1 MCQSMVL
8 CCTQYALPFSTIFFL
23 LAASLHFSF
32 VFFYAFWWCVSY
44 GRCRY
49 VDIFIFFFFH
59 FKLLLFFFLCLLH
72 PIIIHTNTDVY
83 IIWFDGNSL
92 KQWKECNI
100 FVHQSMQIP
109 FLDIMFVNW
118 ISAHNF
124 FHSLSLST
132 STEKLSLIA
141 QLLFFFFFVLSGIN
155 FSYIMLMQYYSNHT
169 WQTESKDSILRIN
182 I

>member
-1 MCQSMVL
+1 MVL
-8 CCTQYALPFSTIFFL
+8 CCIQYTQYALPFWTIFSTCCFFTFFL
-23 LAASLHFSF
+23 C
-32 VFFYAFWWCVSY
+32 FFFCAFWWCVSY

-59 FKLLLFFFLCLLH
+59 FKLLVFSFLCLLH
-72 PIIIHTNTDVY
+72 PIIIHTNTIVC

-100 FVHQSMQIP
+100 FAHQSMQIP

-124 FHSLSLST
+124 FFHFLSS
-132 STEKLSLIA
+132 STEKLSLIV
-141 QLLFFFFFVLSGIN
+141 QLLFFFCIIRNKFLV
-155 FSYIMLMQYYSNHT
+155 YYAYA
-169 WQTESKDSILRIN
+169 IL
-182 I
+182 